1 MARPTKFER
10 DLRNLHGDD
19 LVDWQRSPRDTP
31 KGELPKLTIFGSIVF
46 LPALI
51 ALGLLFLA
59 LAAGLLLFVYLMLL
73 VFFGNVVGVIGAVL
87 MGVILVGMC
96 TGRLRLTR

>member
-1 MARPTKFER
+1 MARPSKFER
-10 DLRNLHGDD
+10 DLRNLHGDGV
-19 LVDWQRSPRDTP
+19 VDWQTGRQGSP
-31 KGELPKLTIFGSIVF
+31 KGELPKLTIFGSIVL